1 MKTLKTQ
8 VLQIGLF

>member
-8 VLQIGLF
+8 LTTSP